1 VGRLTLGLTYD
12 VQGSNLTT
20 TNRFWLQGGA
30 AEVNA
35 RIYKGLGATVSVMGV
50 HASNSGG
57 GVPVNVVTE
66 AFGPSYTFTR
76 PLRTHSVSFFAR
88 GLLGEANGFNGV
100 YPANGGPLTSSS
112 SMAAVIGGGIDIK
125 LSRHLGLRL
134 VQADYV
140 RTQFPNSLENVQNNL
155 RLGAG
160 IILH

>member
-1 VGRLTLGLTYD
+1 

-20 TNRFWLQGGA
+20 SNRFWLQGGA
-30 AEVNA
+30 AEVNM
-35 RIYKGLGATVSVMGV
+35 RIYRGLGATVSVMGL
-50 HASNSGG
+50 HAANSGG

-66 AFGPSYTFTR
+66 AAGPSYTFTLPAR
-76 PLRTHSVSFFAR
+76 KHSVSFFAR

-100 YPANGGPLTSSS
+100 YPASGGPLSSS
-112 SMAAVIGGGIDIK
+112 LSMAALMGGGIDIK
-125 LSRHLGLRL
+125 LSHHIGLRV

-160 IILH
+160 IIFH